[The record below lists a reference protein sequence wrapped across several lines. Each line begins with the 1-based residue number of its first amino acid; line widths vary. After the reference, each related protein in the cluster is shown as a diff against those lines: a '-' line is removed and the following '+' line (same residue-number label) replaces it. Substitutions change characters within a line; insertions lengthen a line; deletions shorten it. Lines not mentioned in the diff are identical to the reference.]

1 MSLRSRS
8 TGLLAGAS
16 LLLLALSAQASPVAA
31 LRAVGQG
38 EMHWLWF
45 KLYDATLY
53 SHDGR
58 YHPDARPLALTLRY
72 ARAIERTDLLEAT
85 RSEWLR
91 LHLAE
96 PAKEQRWLTQLAALW
111 PDVRE
116 GDELTLVVDAA
127 GQSHFW
133 LGNRKLGQV
142 SDPAFAPAFLA
153 IWLDERSRDPALGR
167 RLKGES

>member
-1 MSLRSRS
+1 MSWRSRS

-72 ARAIERTDLLEAT
+72 ARGLKTSDNG
-85 RSEWLR
+85 
-91 LHLAE
+91 
-96 PAKEQRWLTQLAALW
+96 
-111 PDVRE
+111 DVRGFSLDGKTE
-116 GDELTLVVDAA
+116 CRAIIRNDKIVIFTAEKPEYLYYSWKPFSDANLVNGDDL
-127 GQSHFW
+127 
-133 LGNRKLGQV
+133 
-142 SDPAFAPAFLA
+142 PASTFRVKAP
-153 IWLDERSRDPALGR
+153 
-167 RLKGES
+167 